1 MDGHEAIVRDV
12 ESQLN
17 EMRRPLLNQMVELWK
32 TMGLTHLQEA
42 RIDPMLGY
50 FKEKFEALLKDDQ
63 HHLNELTRGI
73 ERQHKERMELRRI
86 LSIEVDDT
94 EEDELS
100 LIDVEK
106 KIRDDVSQLKKE
118 KEDRMKDY
126 EEAREAEEAACE
138 VTGSNPSYIV
148 INRMPTD
155 EQVRQIKDHI
165 KHLQQLRKKREV
177 DFDKVVTQIHEY
189 YKILETEPGNSERDI
204 VCSEAK
210 FFEVLSQD
218 MLDKVEKILQDLEVE
233 KQSNEQIISDTL
245 EQIKE
250 ISQTLDMPFETIIAE
265 NCCSSRVIKQLKTE
279 LNTLEEERKKHM
291 AVFIQDAADKLQQIW
306 AKCYVSD
313 YTKEFFMA
321 ELDTKIDEESQLS
334 FYQENIK
341 EWTHYYNDPD
351 RLRAFAKIEEWY
363 SLWDDRLKLE
373 TCMKDPKR
381 LGNFKALREEE
392 KMRKRVN
399 TKLPKAVDEIIK
411 IMSNLQSQGKE
422 FKVRGMT
429 FDELNEFQEAEHDRQ
444 VQEERNQKKA
454 EKSKIIAQES
464 VYGIV
469 KTPNR
474 GVVGKDKTMNK
485 VKRLQHESKVHSSL
499 KVVGAGK
506 TFATPGKPKPATPGS
521 RRALKE
527 KNETF
532 VRGMTKASI
541 ASVDGNIFNAADIA
555 SSTMKADQIR
565 KNLPTPKSSAKKYN
579 TLPKTGE
586 KGKGLRS
593 GSKIPFVM

>member
-12 ESQLN
+12 ENQLN

-94 EEDELS
+94 EEENLS

-118 KEDRMKDY
+118 KEERMKDY

-138 VTGSNPSYIV
+138 ATGSNPSYIV

-155 EQVRQIKDHI
+155 EQVRQIKDHT
-165 KHLQQLRKKREV
+165 KHLKELRKKREV

-189 YKILETEPGNSERDI
+189 YKILETEPGNSERNI

-210 FFEVLSQD
+210 SFEVLSQD

-233 KQSNEQIISDTL
+233 KQSNEQIISGTL

-250 ISQTLDMPFETIIAE
+250 ISETLNMPFETIVAE

-279 LNTLEEERKKHM
+279 LNALEEERKKHM

-306 AKCYVSD
+306 EKCYVSD

-341 EWTHYYNDPD
+341 EWTQYYSDPD
-351 RLRAFAKIEEWY
+351 RLRAFSKIEEWY

-399 TKLPKAVDEIIK
+399 TKLPKAVDEIMK
-411 IMSNLQSQGKE
+411 IMSNLESQGKE

-485 VKRLQHESKVHSSL
+485 VKRLQHDSKVHSSL

-565 KNLPTPKSSAKKYN
+565 KNLPTPKSSTKKYN
-579 TLPKTGE
+579 TLPKE